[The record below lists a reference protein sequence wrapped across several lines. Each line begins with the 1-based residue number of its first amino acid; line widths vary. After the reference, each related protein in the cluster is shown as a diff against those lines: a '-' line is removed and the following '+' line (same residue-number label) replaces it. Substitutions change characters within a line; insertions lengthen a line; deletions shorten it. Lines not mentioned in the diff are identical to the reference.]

1 MEPPPY
7 DALIVQSIR
16 GSIIHQ
22 FIWKQ
27 YFDASGMK
35 YYSIGTFEND
45 QQTWARV
52 NLPDSYKIMQFE
64 GFTWPWTSG
73 S

>member
-7 DALIVQSIR
+7 DAPIVQPIR
-16 GSIIHQ
+16 DSIIHQ

-35 YYSIGTFEND
+35 YYSIGTYENN
-45 QQTWARV
+45 Q
-52 NLPDSYKIMQFE
+52 
-64 GFTWPWTSG
+64 
-73 S
+73 

>member
-7 DALIVQSIR
+7 DAPIVEQIC

-35 YYSIGTFEND
+35 YYSTCTFENN
-45 QQTWARV
+45 QQIWARV
-52 NLPDSYKIMQFE
+52 TLPDNYKVKQF
-64 GFTWPWTSG
+64 
-73 S
+73 

>member
-7 DALIVQSIR
+7 DASTVQPIH

-27 YFDASGMK
+27 YFDANGMK
-35 YYSIGTFEND
+35 YYSIGTFENN
-45 QQTWARV
+45 Q
-52 NLPDSYKIMQFE
+52 
-64 GFTWPWTSG
+64 
-73 S
+73 

>member
-7 DALIVQSIR
+7 DAPIVKSIR

-35 YYSIGTFEND
+35 YYSTGTSENN

-52 NLPDSYKIMQFE
+52 NLPDNCNVM
-64 GFTWPWTSG
+64 
-73 S
+73 